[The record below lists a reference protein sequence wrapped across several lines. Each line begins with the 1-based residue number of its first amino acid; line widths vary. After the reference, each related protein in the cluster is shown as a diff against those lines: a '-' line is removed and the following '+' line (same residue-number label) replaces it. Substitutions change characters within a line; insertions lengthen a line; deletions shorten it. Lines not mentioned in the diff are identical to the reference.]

1 MGSISR
7 GTDQQARDG
16 ATIHESRAFARL
28 RTFKQGLVLDLFL
41 RRGAFWESVRG
52 LREERG
58 LTSSVQLPPN
68 GSRTLGGTDTLL
80 PADAPEHPGFRAPPK
95 EKLDFF
101 EFSSRC
107 VRRYRQH
114 HAGSASRRA
123 ETCPRSSYPGSQ
135 QFLRRTSTSERSAR
149 PAYSTTRRRRNCWN
163 LLSTATRELDRA
175 GDLSDARSLVTKRVE
190 MKMHPIEELPI
201 RSEELQKLERFYET
215 LLAEIAERL
224 EPRGIDL
231 QSTIEDIH
239 REHPQLRRKLQ
250 EEVESSFYIN
260 VDEYTTERRRRGGLP
275 DHRSGFA
282 EIARGYQATAQSI
295 GCSPMRDPTRSPQ
308 QGRCLR

>member
-1 MGSISR
+1 MASISR

-58 LTSSVQLPPN
+58 LTSSVQLPPTAA
-68 GSRTLGGTDTLL
+68 GRWAEPIPLL

-101 EFSSRC
+101 EFSSRWSDDIDSIMLGVLPDELRHVLDHRTRGVSNFYDGQYLRAFGAAC
-107 VRRYRQH
+107 VLYDPPETKLLEFAEYRNP
-114 HAGSASRRA
+114 RA
-123 ETCPRSSYPGSQ
+123 H
-135 QFLRRTSTSERSAR
+135 
-149 PAYSTTRRRRNCWN
+149 
-163 LLSTATRELDRA
+163 RA

-224 EPRGIDL
+224 RTARDRSTKHDRGHSPR
-231 QSTIEDIH
+231 T
-239 REHPQLRRKLQ
+239 PA
-250 EEVESSFYIN
+250 VE
-260 VDEYTTERRRRGGLP
+260 
-275 DHRSGFA
+275 A
-282 EIARGYQATAQSI
+282 QATRGS
-295 GCSPMRDPTRSPQ
+295 RK
-308 QGRCLR
+308 